1 MIYIFIRISRLLEPL
16 FSTFRA
22 ILGDGAKKQPNRFTA
37 PELII
42 MNFENKFY
50 TIIRIPG
57 GFSRKILFWALRGM
71 KKETNTI
78 AVGPYR

>member
-42 MNFENKFY
+42 MNNNLPPNNK
-50 TIIRIPG
+50 
-57 GFSRKILFWALRGM
+57 
-71 KKETNTI
+71 NT
-78 AVGPYR
+78 GRF